1 MCIFY
6 LLQILFINTY
16 TYCCTHKC
24 CNNCFNNMTTNNKC
38 NNCFNNRSTDDK
50 CNIGKYYLYKSSY
63 NKHIK
68 NKYTTINH
76 NAFKENKKVLNNEK
90 LHLKSGLSINVP
102 LNIIHENYN
111 CAYLAVFRFFL
122 SDNYFLDKILNKETS
137 TFNNGENN
145 YEIEYYKDEI
155 EKYLKND
162 CHNKLSKL
170 FKNILKK
177 QGHYN
182 NKCNNIL
189 KVLKTRYNSREILE
203 TFVQLLF
210 YEKFFVNRIDY
221 FGTNNEHFQSDIF
234 IHVDDINGNTYD
246 KLISTNEYL
255 MCCNHGL
262 NKNYKVSESIK
273 IKLLNR
279 PIKSYEIC
287 GIIGVCG
294 ELKEDIKK
302 TDFVLILPV
311 YDENDIKKGYVKY
324 QFNSVSDVKSL
335 KYWNEVD
342 NFSNWKNP
350 RPFVMIYKE
359 KSNNIYFLK

>member
-1 MCIFY
+1 MCISY

-24 CNNCFNNMTTNNKC
+24 CNNCFNNMTTDNKC

-137 TFNNGENN
+137 TFNNVENN

-182 NKCNNIL
+182 NECNNIL
-189 KVLKTRYNSREILE
+189 NVLENTYNSYEILAK
-203 TFVQLLF
+203 FVQLLF
-210 YEKFFVNRIDY
+210 YEKFF
-221 FGTNNEHFQSDIF
+221 FFF
-234 IHVDDINGNTYD
+234 
-246 KLISTNEYL
+246 EYL
-255 MCCNHGL
+255 ICRNLGL

-273 IKLLNR
+273 IKLLNG

>member
-24 CNNCFNNMTTNNKC
+24 CNNCFNNM
-38 NNCFNNRSTDDK
+38 STDDK

-68 NKYTTINH
+68 NKYTTINQS
-76 NAFKENKKVLNNEK
+76 AFKENKKKVLNNEK
-90 LHLKSGLSINVP
+90 LHLKSGLNINVP
-102 LNIIHENYN
+102 LNIMHKNFN

-122 SDNYFLDKILNKETS
+122 SDNYFLNKILNKETS
-137 TFNNGENN
+137 TFNNGEDK

-170 FKNILKK
+170 FKNILKEQK
-177 QGHYN
+177 DYN
-182 NKCNNIL
+182 NECNNIL
-189 KVLKTRYNSREILE
+189 NVLENTYNSHEILAK
-203 TFVQLLF
+203 FVQLLF
-210 YEKFFVNRIDY
+210 YEKFFVNRIDD
-221 FGTNNEHFQSDIF
+221 FGRNNEHFQSNIS
-234 IHVDDINGNTYD
+234 IHVKDINGNIYD

-255 MCCNHGL
+255 ICCNHGL
-262 NKNYKVSESIK
+262 DKDYKVSENIK
-273 IKLLNR
+273 IKLLDGS
-279 PIKSYEIC
+279 IKSYEIC

-311 YDENDIKKGYVKY
+311 YGENDIKKGYVKY
-324 QFNSVSDVKSL
+324 QFDNVSDVKSL

-342 NFSNWKNP
+342 NFSNWENP
-350 RPFVMIYKE
+350 RHFVMIYKE
-359 KSNNIYFLK
+359 KI